1 MRRRASYDPLVKA
14 GRARAHICPRFRWT
28 LLRWKRG
35 NGMLYRPR
43 HAVSRHGR
51 ERTPSFGSRQVRVPS
66 VSCEPGTA
74 SPPAGLDVLSRW

>member
-43 HAVSRHGR
+43 NAVSRHGR
-51 ERTPSFGSRQVRVPS
+51 ERTPSSGSRQAIQACPES
-66 VSCEPGTA
+66 
-74 SPPAGLDVLSRW
+74 L